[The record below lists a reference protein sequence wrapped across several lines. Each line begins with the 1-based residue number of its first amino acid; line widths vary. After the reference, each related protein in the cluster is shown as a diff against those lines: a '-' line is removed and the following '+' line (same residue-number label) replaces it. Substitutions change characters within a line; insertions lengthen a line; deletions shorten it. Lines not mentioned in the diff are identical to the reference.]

1 MNTQLRVLI
10 VEDSESDTALIVR
23 QLEKASYAARYKRVE
38 TAREMHDALKE
49 ESWDIILSD
58 YNLPQ
63 FNAFG
68 ALKLLQQTDRDI
80 PFIVVSG
87 TIGEE
92 TAVELMK
99 SGAHDYLMKENLM
112 RLAPAVRREI
122 AEARERAERR
132 LAEQALRESENQ
144 LRELVKTARDIIFT
158 VTAEGIFSTLNP
170 AFEVLTGW
178 READWIGRY
187 FTDLIVPEDAPKAVE
202 RLEQVIKGRPF
213 GVAELR
219 FQTRDR
225 GELYAEIVATEH
237 IKNGKLVGL
246 LGIARD
252 ITERKLADLAHKKAE
267 EALRESEERYRRL
280 VESSPDGIAVY
291 QEGKFV
297 YANAA
302 GLKIIGASKPEDLLG
317 RSVLDVVHP
326 DFHAETMKRVQ
337 LVSSGTD
344 VPMLEELLVRLDG
357 TCFDAEVS
365 ATATAFNGKPAGQVI
380 VRDVS
385 DRKRAEEA
393 LRESEEKYRTFV
405 EQSLEGVGVSKGN
418 QVVFAN
424 RAMLDIFGYDTLDEF
439 AAIPLLNHVAPESRP
454 IIAERI
460 EKISR
465 RESVPAHYEYKAIR
479 KDGMIRNLELSGG
492 DITLRKE
499 KYSQVTIR
507 DITDRKRSEES
518 LAQSLSLV
526 EATLESTADGIL
538 VVDARG
544 VVTGYNERFVEMW
557 GIPQEFA
564 DIHNDERLIK
574 YVLDQLKDPDSFLAK
589 VNELYA
595 NPDVDSFD
603 LIEFKD
609 GKIFERYSHPQRI
622 ANRPVG
628 RVWSFRDST
637 RRQRIE
643 LALRKSESLLSEA
656 TKIARL
662 GPWEFDV
669 ANRVFT
675 FNDHFYAIYRTTA
688 EDVGGYTMSSSEY
701 TRRFVHP
708 DDQSIVE
715 NEVRKALETPELS
728 YVRHFEHR
736 ILYADGEMGY
746 VAVSIFVMKD
756 EKGNTLRSYGVN
768 QDITERKQ
776 AEDRLRQSEE
786 RYRSLFE
793 INPLP
798 MWLYDPGT
806 LSILAANQAAVD
818 TYGYS
823 REELTSMT
831 IKDVRPPEDV
841 PIVLNF
847 LAKNESSPRNSGV
860 WKHRK
865 KDGSIILVNITSQN
879 FTYDGKSVRL
889 SLLENVT
896 EKLRSE
902 EQLRKLSRAVEQSPA
917 SIIITDTRGIMEY
930 VNPRFTELS
939 GYTLEEMQGKNVNVL
954 KSGLTPDEEYKRLWE
969 TISAEKEWR
978 GEFHSKKKNGELYWE
993 FASISPIT
1001 NNEGLVTHY
1010 LSVQEDIT
1018 ERKASEK
1025 ALQESEERYR
1035 QFFEDDLTGDYISTI
1050 DGELLSCNPAFA
1062 RIHGF
1067 ESVAEAL
1074 ATNAKSLYLSD
1085 HDWEVFINLVR
1096 ERRKLEYFEE
1106 EAKRKDG
1113 KTIYLVSNII
1123 GLFDEKGE
1131 LVQIKG
1137 YTFDDTERRLLEDQ
1151 LRQSQK
1157 MESIGTLAGGI
1168 AHDFNNILNNIL
1180 GFVMQLK
1187 KYPED
1192 PMKVMK
1198 YCETIE
1204 KSALRGAELSSHLLS
1219 VSRRKKREEAEVNV
1233 VQIIHEI
1240 TTLCTETFPRT
1251 IEVESKVGTDLLHVK
1266 GDKGSLYQVLLNLV
1280 VNARDAMPSGGKLM
1294 IEAENR
1300 LVGTEVNPKL
1310 LPRGTKRCIEFSVS
1324 DTGKGMSDAVREKIF
1339 DPFFTTKEPGKGTG
1353 LGLSIVY
1360 SVVKEHHGTI
1370 LVESAEGMGSS
1381 FKVYL
1386 PGLELAPSPQPSR
1399 SAATVSTAGSLVLL
1413 VDDEAMMQELGRELL
1428 EDNGYTVLIAKDG
1441 VEAVELYRQRGKEIA
1456 LVILDLV
1463 MPRMDGAQTYMEM
1476 KKINDQVKAFF
1487 CSGFTSGKAITK
1499 LLEKE
1504 HLRAIKKPFHP
1515 TDFIRM
1521 VQQTLQG
1528 N

>member
-1 MNTQLRVLI
+1 MNTPLRVLI
-10 VEDSESDTALIVR
+10 VEDSENDTALIMR

-38 TAREMHDALKE
+38 TAREMHEALKA
-49 ESWDIILSD
+49 ESWDVILSD

-63 FNAFG
+63 FDAFG
-68 ALKLLQQTDRDI
+68 ALKVLQQSDRDI

-92 TAVELMK
+92 TAVELMR
-99 SGAHDYLMKENLM
+99 SGAHDYLMKENLT

-122 AEARERAERR
+122 AEAHERAERR
-132 LAEQALRESENQ
+132 IAESALQESENR

-158 VTAEGIFSTLNP
+158 VTAEGIFTTVNP

-178 READWIGRY
+178 RGADWIGRY

-202 RLEQVIKGRPF
+202 RLEQVIRGKPF
-213 GVAELR
+213 GEAELR
-219 FQTRDR
+219 FQTKDR

-237 IKNGKLVGL
+237 IRNGKLVGL

-291 QEGKFV
+291 QDGKFV

-302 GLKIIGASKPEDLLG
+302 GLKIIGASKPEDILG

-326 DFHAETMKRVQ
+326 EFHEETMRRVE
-337 LVSSGTD
+337 LVNSGGD
-344 VPMLEELLVRLDG
+344 VPLLEETLVRLDG
-357 TCFDAEVS
+357 SLFEAEVS
-365 ATATAFNGKPAGQVI
+365 ATATTFNGKPAGQVI

-385 DRKRAEEA
+385 DRKRAEEE
-393 LRESEEKYRTFV
+393 LRDSEEKYRTFV
-405 EQSLEGVGVSKGN
+405 ERSLEGVGVSKDN
-418 QVVFAN
+418 HVVFAN
-424 RAMLDIFGYDTLDEF
+424 KAMLDIFGYDTLEEF
-439 AAIPLLNHVAPESRP
+439 AAIPLLDHVAPESKAMV
-454 IIAERI
+454 AERM

-465 RESVPAHYEYKAIR
+465 GETVPSHYEYKAVR
-479 KDGMIRNLELSGG
+479 KDGTIRDIELSGG
-492 DITLRKE
+492 GITLRKE

-518 LAQSLSLV
+518 LAQSLSLL

-538 VVDARG
+538 VVNRHG
-544 VVTGYNERFVEMW
+544 EVTGYNERFIEMW
-557 GIPQEFA
+557 GIPKEFT
-564 DIHNDERLIK
+564 DIHSDERLIQH
-574 YVLDQLKDPDSFLAK
+574 VLDQLKDPDRFLAK

-637 RRQRIE
+637 KRHRIE

-669 ANRVFT
+669 ASRVFT
-675 FNDHFYAIYRTTA
+675 FNDHFYAIYHTTA
-688 EDVGGYTMSSSEY
+688 EAVGGYTMSASEY
-701 TRRFVHP
+701 ARRFVHP
-708 DDQSIVE
+708 DDYSTVE
-715 NEVRKALETPELS
+715 VEVRKALETPEMS
-728 YVRHFEHR
+728 YVRHLEHR
-736 ILYADGEMGY
+736 ILYADGGTGY

-786 RYRSLFE
+786 RYRALFE

-818 TYGYS
+818 TYGYT

-831 IKDVRPPEDV
+831 IKDIRPEEEV
-841 PIVLNF
+841 PLVLDF
-847 LAKNESSPRNSGV
+847 LAKNDSSPRNSGV

-865 KDGSIILVNITSQN
+865 KDGTFVFVNITSQN

-889 SLLENVT
+889 SVLENVT

-917 SIIITDTRGIMEY
+917 SIIITDTRGIIEY
-930 VNPRFTELS
+930 VNSRFTELS
-939 GYTLEEMQGKNVNVL
+939 GYTLEAVQGKNVNVL
-954 KSGLTPDEEYKRLWE
+954 KSGLTPEEEYKRLWK
-969 TISAEKEWR
+969 TISAGNEWR
-978 GEFHSKKKNGELYWE
+978 GEFHSRKKNGELYWE

-1001 NNEGLVTHY
+1001 NNEGIVTHY

-1018 ERKASEK
+1018 ERKASDK
-1025 ALQESEERYR
+1025 ALRDSEERYR
-1035 QFFEDDLTGDYISTI
+1035 HFFEDDLTGDFISTV
-1050 DGELLSCNPAFA
+1050 DGTLLSCNPAFA
-1062 RIHGF
+1062 RIYGF
-1067 ESVAEAL
+1067 ESVEEAL
-1074 ATNAKSLYLSD
+1074 NANANSLYLSEKHRD
-1085 HDWEVFINLVR
+1085 AFVNLLR
-1096 ERRKLEYFEE
+1096 EKRKLEYYEE

-1113 KTIYLVSNII
+1113 KSIYLVSNNI
-1123 GLFDEKGE
+1123 GIFNEQDELF
-1131 LVQIKG
+1131 QIKG
-1137 YTFDDTERRLLEDQ
+1137 YIFDNTERQLLEDQ

-1187 KYPED
+1187 KYSQD
-1192 PMKVMK
+1192 PVKVLQ
-1198 YCETIE
+1198 YGETIE
-1204 KSALRGAELSSHLLS
+1204 QSALRGAELSSHLLS
-1219 VSRRKKREEAEVNV
+1219 VSRRQKREEAEVNV
-1233 VQIIHEI
+1233 VQLVHEI
-1240 TTLCTETFPRT
+1240 STLCTETFPRT
-1251 IEVESKVGTDLLHVK
+1251 IAIETKIGHDLLRVK
-1266 GDKGSLYQVLLNLV
+1266 GDKGSLYQVLLNLT
-1280 VNARDAMPSGGKLM
+1280 VNARDAMPNGGRLV
-1294 IEAENR
+1294 IEAQNR

-1310 LPRGTKRCIEFSVS
+1310 LPTGTKRCVEFSVS

-1339 DPFFTTKEPGKGTG
+1339 DPFFTTKGQGKGTG

-1386 PGLELAPSPQPSR
+1386 PALEVAPAKQASQST
-1399 SAATVSTAGSLVLL
+1399 ATVSTAGSLVLL
-1413 VDDEAMMQELGRELL
+1413 VDDEEIMQELGRELL
-1428 EDNGYTVLIAKDG
+1428 EDNGYSVLIAKDG
-1441 VEAVELYRQRGKEIA
+1441 IEAVELYRQRGREIA
-1456 LVILDLV
+1456 LVILDFV
-1463 MPRMDGAQTYMEM
+1463 MPRMDGGQTYKEL
-1476 KKINDQVKAFF
+1476 KKINHHVKAFF
-1487 CSGFTSGKAITK
+1487 CSGFTSDKSFTQ
-1499 LLEKE
+1499 LLEEE
-1504 HLRAIKKPFHP
+1504 HLHAIKKPFHP
-1515 TDFIRM
+1515 TDFINM
-1521 VQQTLQG
+1521 VQQTLKG